1 MDMGKSQAEKEEGD
15 MFSWTWRYLHAG
27 AARAAFKSRGTAQHR
42 AAGIFNVGMMCFS
55 FSFNSFSRR
64 QNFHNTELRA
74 KKCQFNLVSDTQSVH
89 GLRQVTYLSS
99 I

>member
-1 MDMGKSQAEKEEGD
+1 MGKSQADKKEGD
-15 MFSWTWRYLHAG
+15 IFLWTQRDLHAG
-27 AARAAFKSRGTAQHR
+27 AARVAFKSQGTGEHR
-42 AAGIFNVGMMCFS
+42 VAGIFNVGMVCFS

-89 GLRQVTYLSS
+89 GLRQVTYLPS

>member
-1 MDMGKSQAEKEEGD
+1 MDTEG
-15 MFSWTWRYLHAG
+15 SAAG
-27 AARAAFKSRGTAQHR
+27 AARVAFERKGMGEHR
-42 AAGIFNVGMMCFS
+42 VVGIFNIFNVGMVCFS
-55 FSFNSFSRR
+55 FSFDSFSRR

-89 GLRQVTYLSS
+89 GLRQVTYLPS